1 MSGQAPTIIC
11 PVCRA
16 SNPLTA
22 VCCRR
27 CKADLSLLGRLE
39 SQRAAALDHA
49 RRAVLAGDAATAW
62 RFSQLARRLRDGAD
76 ARQVAAAAALLAGHF
91 AAALHLA
98 QQIHPPGHAG

>member
-22 VCCRR
+22 AHCRR

-49 RRAVLAGDAATAW
+49 RRALLAGDAATAW

-91 AAALHLA
+91 AAALHQA